1 MKKLWWIIPV
11 LLVLGGVGYF
21 YYQGYDKSLHEYLPG
36 TYINGMD
43 VSGMNP
49 KQVEDILNEPARSFV
64 VKEMNAETREPMEE
78 TLDLRALGYYQH
90 FDTQKV
96 LDEQRHSTW
105 FYSYWEQT
113 KHEVNYD
120 GFAIDENAVAASI
133 AGLYFVKPENNIAPV
148 NAELIADKGYYSI
161 TESDD
166 GCQIDVEKAVQLVKE
181 AIMREETAIDLT
193 DPEKALYSEA
203 EVKTDDKALN
213 DQMAELNKIWTKTI
227 TIPMYGEVKE
237 VIGEELLRRLIIA
250 DGFEFSINEEEL
262 DKYMDELWVKYSTWK
277 TKRDFTTSK
286 GKTIKVGSDIDIFGY
301 DLAKEMTRE
310 EIHDVLLGK
319 EDAKCQAYW
328 DDQGTWSDK
337 TKNDIGETYVE
348 ISIADQHLW
357 YYVDGKLSMETD
369 IVTGTKGKTDS
380 PVGLFKIWAKRTK
393 VTLIGDDYQTPVELW
408 LPITWDGVGIHDAS
422 WRSTFGG
429 TIYETD
435 GSHGCI
441 NTPYDFCQPFFDA
454 VEIGTP
460 VVVY

>member
-1 MKKLWWIIPV
+1 MDHPPPGSAADTLP
-11 LLVLGGVGYF
+11 
-21 YYQGYDKSLHEYLPG
+21 SRHPLHSRAVPY
-36 TYINGMD
+36 
-43 VSGMNP
+43 
-49 KQVEDILNEPARSFV
+49 VE
-64 VKEMNAETREPMEE
+64 
-78 TLDLRALGYYQH
+78 
-90 FDTQKV
+90 
-96 LDEQRHSTW
+96 
-105 FYSYWEQT
+105 
-113 KHEVNYD
+113 
-120 GFAIDENAVAASI
+120 
-133 AGLYFVKPENNIAPV
+133 
-148 NAELIADKGYYSI
+148 
-161 TESDD
+161 
-166 GCQIDVEKAVQLVKE
+166 C
-181 AIMREETAIDLT
+181 
-193 DPEKALYSEA
+193 
-203 EVKTDDKALN
+203 
-213 DQMAELNKIWTKTI
+213 
-227 TIPMYGEVKE
+227 
-237 VIGEELLRRLIIA
+237 
-250 DGFEFSINEEEL
+250 
-262 DKYMDELWVKYSTWK
+262 
-277 TKRDFTTSK
+277 
-286 GKTIKVGSDIDIFGY
+286 
-301 DLAKEMTRE
+301 
-310 EIHDVLLGK
+310 DVLLGK

>member
-11 LLVLGGVGYF
+11 LLILGGVGYF
-21 YYQGYDKSLHEYLPG
+21 YYQGYEKSLTEYLPG

-64 VKEMNAETREPMEE
+64 VTEMNSEKREPMEE

-105 FYSYWEQT
+105 FYSYWEET
-113 KHEVNYD
+113 KHEVTYD
-120 GFAIDENAVAASI
+120 GFVIDEEAVKKSI
-133 AGLYFVKPENNIAPV
+133 DALYFVQPENNIAPV
-148 NAELIADKGYYSI
+148 NAELVADNGYYSI
-161 TESDD
+161 TPSDD
-166 GCQIDVEKAVQLVKE
+166 GCQIDIEKGKQLILD
-181 AIMREETAIDLT
+181 AIMREETAFDLT
-193 DPEKALYSEA
+193 DEELALYAEA
-203 EVKTDDKALN
+203 DVKTDDKGLN
-213 DQMAELNKIWTKTI
+213 DQVEELNKIWTKTI

-262 DKYMDELWVKYSTWK
+262 DKYMDELWVKYSTWQ
-277 TKRDFTTSK
+277 TKRNFTTST
-286 GKTIKVGSDIDIFGY
+286 GKVVQVGSDLDIFGY

-319 EDAKCQAYW
+319 EDAKVQAYW

-337 TKNDIGETYVE
+337 TQNDIGETYVE

-369 IVTGTKGKTDS
+369 IVTGRKDKTDS
-380 PVGLFKIWAKRTK
+380 PIGVFKIWAKRTK

-454 VEIGTP
+454 VEIGTA
-460 VVVY
+460 VVIY